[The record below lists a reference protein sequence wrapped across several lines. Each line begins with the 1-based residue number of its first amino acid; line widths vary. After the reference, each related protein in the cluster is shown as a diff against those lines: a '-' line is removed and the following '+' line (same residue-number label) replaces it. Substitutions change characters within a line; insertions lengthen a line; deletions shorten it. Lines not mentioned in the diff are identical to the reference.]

1 MTALAVN
8 ERNDLY
14 LDDTRNLATVSG
26 IYQTLQQCEQA
37 IKAQLGEMVLA
48 MNRGMPTLETVW
60 LAQDIPRWEAA
71 AYVALQRVP
80 GVTEI
85 LALVSEVVSGELRY
99 NVVIRTIYG
108 EGSISG

>member
-14 LDDTRNLATVSG
+14 LDSTGNIATVSG

-60 LAQDIPRWEAA
+60 LAQDIPRWDAA
-71 AYVALQRVP
+71 AYIALQRVP
-80 GVTEI
+80 GVTEV

-99 NVVIRTIYG
+99 NAVIRTIYG